1 MDSYPGILS
10 NLDANAMK
18 LLNQA
23 MIETDL
29 QAGAV
34 LFKKNDEA
42 TGMFILK
49 SGRLQVVAGKFEVPG
64 ERKVLAEIE
73 PGQIVGEFSVID
85 NLPRSA
91 TVIAIQDCELLH
103 LTSVGFLNLITSN
116 PEVISSVID
125 NLCDLILNKPG
136 LIIKSEKLKLIKTKN
151 LSPSLKNMK
160 VLVAIIRESNKL
172 SS

>member
-1 MDSYPGILS
+1 MDSYPGIFS
-10 NLDANAMK
+10 NLDANAIQ
-18 LLNQA
+18 LLNA
-23 MIETDL
+23 SMIETDL
-29 QAGAV
+29 QEGAV

-42 TGMFILK
+42 TGMYILK
-49 SGRLQVVAGKFEVPG
+49 SGRLQVVAGKFAVPS

-103 LTSVGFLNLITSN
+103 LTSVGFLNLITNN
-116 PEVISSVID
+116 PEVIISVID
-125 NLCDLILNKPG
+125 YLCDLILNKPG
-136 LIIKSEKLKLIKTKN
+136 LIIKSEKLELIKTKN

-160 VLVAIIRESNKL
+160 VLAAIIRESNKL
-172 SS
+172 PS